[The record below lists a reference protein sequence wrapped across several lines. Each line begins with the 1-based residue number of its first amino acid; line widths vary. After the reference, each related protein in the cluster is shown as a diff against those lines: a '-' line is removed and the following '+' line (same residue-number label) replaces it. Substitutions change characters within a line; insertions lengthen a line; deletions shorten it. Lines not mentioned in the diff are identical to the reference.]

1 MKSNMRNLF
10 LILPCL
16 LLLAGSISCKQLR
29 EMKAMSKCQFRLI
42 NIDLLSLDNI
52 DISRIRTPGDLDAL
66 TVIRLGNSLL
76 SGKLPLTYRANIESK
91 NPNSEN
97 AAINQFELNILF
109 NNVNL
114 VQTVIQERYEVK
126 SGETAKIPVQLTSD
140 IAHIVKGESIS
151 NVLGWLFP
159 GNDTPAVFTVKI
171 KPSVLVGP
179 VALSY
184 PGFITLSK
192 DFKSQ

>member
-1 MKSNMRNLF
+1 MRIVSVILACMVLF
-10 LILPCL
+10 
-16 LLLAGSISCKQLR
+16 AGTISCKQLR

-52 DISRIRTPGDLDAL
+52 DISGIRTPGDLDAL
-66 TVIRLGNSLL
+66 TVIRLGNSLF

-91 NPNSEN
+91 NPNTEN
-97 AAINQFELNILF
+97 AAINQFELHILF

-114 VQTVIQERYEVK
+114 VQTMIQERYEVK
-126 SGETAKIPVQLTSD
+126 PGETAKMPVLLTSD
-140 IAHIVKGESIS
+140 IAQIVKGESIS
-151 NVLGWLFP
+151 KVLGWLFT
-159 GNDTPAVFTVKI
+159 GNDSPAVFTVKI
-171 KPSVLVGP
+171 KPSVLVGS
-179 VALSY
+179 VTLTY